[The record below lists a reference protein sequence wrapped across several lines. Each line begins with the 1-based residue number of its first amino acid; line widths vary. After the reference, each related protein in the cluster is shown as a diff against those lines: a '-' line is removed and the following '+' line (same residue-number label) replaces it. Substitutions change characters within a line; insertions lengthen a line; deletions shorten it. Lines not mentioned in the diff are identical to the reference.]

1 MRITLW
7 PQSRSGK
14 WSAGLSIAF
23 VVLFCLKL
31 MALTPMPIFAIAAL
45 GLAGFVIGIL
55 AMFKNKEKALLVFL
69 SIPLG
74 LLIIFWTAAEI
85 MYPH

>member
-1 MRITLW
+1 
-7 PQSRSGK
+7 
-14 WSAGLSIAF
+14 
-23 VVLFCLKL
+23 

-55 AMFKNKEKALLVFL
+55 AMFKNKEKSLLVFL